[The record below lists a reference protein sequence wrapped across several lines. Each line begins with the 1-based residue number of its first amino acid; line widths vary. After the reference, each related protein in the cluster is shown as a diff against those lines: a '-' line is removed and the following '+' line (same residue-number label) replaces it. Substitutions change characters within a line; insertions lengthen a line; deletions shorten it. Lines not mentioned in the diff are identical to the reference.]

1 MPDTTR
7 NGKAK
12 ALQGIVQGSG
22 LSPGDLIARA
32 EAALAQEE
40 GRLDVLHDGTP
51 KGEMLDPRSFLAAYN
66 AADGEWQRAAVVT
79 RRRVAMIGS
88 NLPCE
93 RAWERHRLPDLP
105 ASGQGTGRAG
115 GQCIVFFPDHHR
127 IALMKE
133 FGVLPVFYCPFQ
145 SSVKCPE
152 SGAADVGKGKG
163 RK

>member
-1 MPDTTR
+1 MNGSLMPDTTR

-88 NLPCE
+88 NPPCE
-93 RAWERHRLPDLP
+93 RAWEHHRLPD
-105 ASGQGTGRAG
+105 
-115 GQCIVFFPDHHR
+115 GQCIVFFPDHHS
-127 IALMKE
+127 ITLMKE
-133 FGVLPVFYCPFQ
+133 FDVLPVFYCPFQ

-152 SGAADVGKGKG
+152 SGAADVGKGRG

>member
-1 MPDTTR
+1 MNGSLMPDTTR

-51 KGEMLDPRSFLAAYN
+51 KGEMLDPRSFLAAYK
-66 AADGEWQRAAVVT
+66 AADGEWQRAVVVT

-93 RAWERHRLPDLP
+93 RDWERHRLRD
-105 ASGQGTGRAG
+105 

-127 IALMKE
+127 ITLMKE
-133 FGVLPVFYCPFQ
+133 FDVLPVFYCPFQ